1 MQIFIRLST
10 GKTISMDV
18 TKQTILSDILQYAND
33 YHSAEQSEF
42 IPYMNLLLLKG
53 YHDESNLSVEK
64 NKILNIDISLI
75 SLYHNKVI
83 KEVLFMAC

>member
-18 TKQTILSDILQYAND
+18 TKQTILADVLQYAND

-42 IPYMNLLLLKG
+42 IPYTNLLLLKG

-64 NKILNIDISLI
+64 NKILNLDISLI

>member
-18 TKQTILSDILQYAND
+18 TKQTILADVLQYAND

-42 IPYMNLLLLKG
+42 IPYTNLLLLKG
-53 YHDESNLSVEK
+53 YHDECNLSIEK
-64 NKILNIDISLI
+64 NKILNLDISLI
-75 SLYHNKVI
+75 SIYHNKVI